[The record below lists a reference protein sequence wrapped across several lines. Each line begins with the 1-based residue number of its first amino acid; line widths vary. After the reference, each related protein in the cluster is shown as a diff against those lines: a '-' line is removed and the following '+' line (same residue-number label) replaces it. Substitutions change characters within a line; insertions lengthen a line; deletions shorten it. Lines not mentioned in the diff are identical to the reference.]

1 MSVALTPDQ
10 IERGLANTHKARLLI
25 VDAARRN
32 KRISMFFNS
41 LSPRHKGLIYFT
53 AGIAKE
59 RHILKFNDLT
69 DSERL
74 AVVRAMR
81 ELRNLIA
88 SFPRSL
94 TDADSVVS
102 NND

>member
-1 MSVALTPDQ
+1 
-10 IERGLANTHKARLLI
+10 
-25 VDAARRN
+25 
-32 KRISMFFNS
+32 MFFNS
-41 LSPRHKGLIYFT
+41 LSPRHKGLVYFT
-53 AGIAKE
+53 AGITKE
-59 RHILKFNDLT
+59 RHSLIFNELT
-69 DSERL
+69 DGERL

-81 ELRNLIA
+81 ELRNLIV